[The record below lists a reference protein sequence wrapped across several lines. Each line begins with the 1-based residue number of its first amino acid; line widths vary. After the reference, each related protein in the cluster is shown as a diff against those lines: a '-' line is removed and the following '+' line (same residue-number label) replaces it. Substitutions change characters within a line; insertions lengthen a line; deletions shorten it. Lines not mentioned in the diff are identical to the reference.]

1 MDTYFNLN
9 RISYLLRA
17 DWIEHKKNLLL
28 SLGGVSLV
36 WIALL
41 YFKGLD
47 SMGTQL
53 HDNTG
58 IQLQKTFFF
67 IGGLIT
73 FIYYCRFI
81 SKKIH
86 QPKGL
91 YYTLPAS
98 NQEKYF
104 TLLFEGLL
112 FFLAFAAIF
121 WLGLFLFKLFSPAFS
136 LISLSEL
143 YHGIISIG
151 LLLFVSSIIVL
162 SHIAFRKH
170 AVLICFTGIAV
181 YVLLFVYVSMKVL
194 SVNTV
199 GFHPFIK
206 SSFANEAVGF
216 MKLVCTPTLLVA
228 TIVVLY
234 IGYLK
239 LKEKELR

>member
-17 DWIEHKKNLLL
+17 DWIEHKKSLLL
-28 SLGGVSLV
+28 SLGGSLLV

-41 YFKGLD
+41 YFYGSETKGQRI
-47 SMGTQL
+47 S
-53 HDNTG
+53 
-58 IQLQKTFFF
+58 FFL
-67 IGGLIT
+67 GGLIT

-112 FFLAFAAIF
+112 FFLAFATIF
-121 WLGLFLFKLFSPAFS
+121 WLGLFLFKLFSSTFS

-162 SHIAFRKH
+162 SHITFRKH
-170 AVLICFTGIAV
+170 AVLISFTGIAV
-181 YVLLFVYVSMKVL
+181 YILLFVYVSIKVL
-194 SVNTV
+194 FVDTV
-199 GFHPFIK
+199 RFRSFIE
-206 SSFANEAVGF
+206 SSFANEAVVEF
-216 MKLVCTPTLLVA
+216 MKLICTPVLLAA